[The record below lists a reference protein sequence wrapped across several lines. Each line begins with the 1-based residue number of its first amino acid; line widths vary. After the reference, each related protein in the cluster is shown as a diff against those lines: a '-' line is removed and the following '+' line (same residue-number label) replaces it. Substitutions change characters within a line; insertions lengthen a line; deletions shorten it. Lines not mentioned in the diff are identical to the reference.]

1 MNETDIVVKIYM
13 ALLVTERNARLPL
26 LRYDATATIFMLVPL
41 VAHMR
46 NAPLSK
52 VLSTFMS
59 DGVLYFTVVS
69 LCNLVNMI
77 YFGIP
82 KVPNP
87 ALNGPLALTFTTMMA
102 SRIVLHLRSAAPGIH
117 SQSQNTGP
125 SGSSRHSNIVPK
137 FRNGDVSVVPD
148 VHLQSVGR
156 QMEGGLQVSYAGVI
170 VDVETEINVEK

>member
-1 MNETDIVVKIYM
+1 MNETDIVVKIHM
-13 ALLVTERNARLPL
+13 ALLVAERNARLPL
-26 LRYDATATIFMLVPL
+26 LLYDATTTIFMLLPS

-59 DGVLYFTVVS
+59 DGVLYFTVMS

-77 YFGIP
+77 YF
-82 KVPNP
+82 
-87 ALNGPLALTFTTMMA
+87 
-102 SRIVLHLRSAAPGIH
+102 

-125 SGSSRHSNIVPK
+125 SGSSSHSNIVPK
-137 FRNGDVSVVPD
+137 FRNGDVSAVPD

-170 VDVETEINVEK
+170 VDVETEINVEKRLEAVEGVSPESKREYHLSDEGVVKKL